1 MSVLSIEAEVSI
13 NSGVQAECTIGREVI
28 IEVHDEVNLESLE
41 VTANGHYEPDAG
53 VDGFSSVD
61 VDVKYQNLIDY
72 INGVTGGGDT
82 NLSDAVATL
91 ADGYGRG
98 GGLFTVEKIKTYT
111 VEESWANDTKGNPV
125 AIFTALGLDRNDLT
139 NYSETFLC
147 IFKNNNV
154 SNQYKCDLIQ
164 YSKDTSITSCGAY
177 VCRNNYNSIR
187 TANSTATS
195 AWVSIGTTIDI
206 YKVKINL

>member
-1 MSVLSIEAEVSI
+1 MNDTLILDGDLIIDVDIDGEPDSVISVGHE
-13 NSGVQAECTIGREVI
+13 TIVRPITITE
-28 IEVHDEVNLESLE
+28 
-41 VTANGHYEPDAG
+41 NGHYEPEAG

-72 INGVTGGGDT
+72 INEVTGGGDT

-91 ADGYGRG
+91 ADGYSRG
-98 GGLFTVEKIKTYT
+98 GGLFTAEKIKTYT
-111 VEESWANDTKGNPV
+111 VEESWENDAKGNPV

-147 IFKNNNV
+147 IFKNNNT
-154 SNQYKCDLIQ
+154 SSQYKCDSIQ
-164 YSKDTSITSCGAY
+164 YSKDTSVTSCGAY

-187 TANSTATS
+187 TANGTATS
-195 AWVSIGTTIDI
+195 AWASIGTTIDI